1 MKKIFIIFFTIVF
14 LNASTYIDTI
24 TFEKV
29 KRLVQKEE
37 QIAKAYK
44 DYISRYAKAPSM
56 TDLINDSY
64 LPDGFNIYNLFNTP
78 IVIDTTNHNINTK
91 IPTDIK
97 DKTNL
102 YDYYYS
108 NINREYTKA
117 PISYENDKVTIIL
130 NPDEKYKIKY
140 QADIT
145 TTNPS
150 PSNKFY
156 LDLQGVL
163 HWYDSSSNYKF
174 SLAGEKLLVDNSIGE
189 PGSSTYINFFNSL
202 NKEILHA
209 GQETLS
215 LGTTTVGEYVNLGE
229 EIGYAKVGEEEGD
242 IGKAVIQFTRRA
254 GGMLVNGDIYTW
266 GNNTNNITGID
277 ESRYYSTDGNDSNY
291 YKYPVINT
299 LVRLKAKNYED
310 DFIDDKRYY
319 SSPLRPYFVDFFSTV
334 YHGTCGVTN
343 KGEIYCGGKEALDTS
358 SIYTNVDSSDEGER
372 LYRGKYFDGSSGKKA
387 NKIFAN
393 NQIWL
398 ILANATK
405 DSEGNLKNGQ
415 IFRWGVDFAGFS
427 GVSSSNLYKY
437 DNKGNPTELNVYNS
451 GTKVYF
457 KDITYTLTIGY
468 RKTAAL
474 SNQGELYTWGL
485 DNYYTSSCS
494 QSLDNG
500 SSNVI
505 VDLCIPQ
512 KVNAPVAFKKI
523 KGGLQSII
531 ALGEN
536 GQYYKISQTW
546 GYTPNVVAINS
557 IINTYSSY
565 DSNDDAELLD
575 VDISSK
581 LVSGSLQENSGVV
594 WVNSKNELKG
604 DYFTASNVN
613 DDFFKASIAKIKWK
627 KIKVIEDDNG
637 MCGIDIYNQMYC
649 WGLMSYY
656 RTGGDYGD
664 FTGNT
669 FMLPVFN
676 TNIYDLDKDYIVA
689 EGGYDGYLTNMTSD
703 DWSKDD
709 VTAGGDGGLK
719 DGAFFLKYP
728 TYIGGFNYEFEFK

>member
-44 DYISRYAKAPSM
+44 EYISRYAKAPSL
-56 TDLINDSY
+56 TDLINNSY
-64 LPDGFNIYNLFNTP
+64 LPAGFNIYNLFNIS

-91 IPTDIK
+91 IPIDIK

-130 NPDEKYKIKY
+130 NADEKYKIKY

-145 TTNPS
+145 TTNSTPS
-150 PSNKFY
+150 DKYY
-156 LDLQGVL
+156 LDTQGVL
-163 HWYDSSSNYKF
+163 HWFDSSSNYKF
-174 SLAGEKLLVDNSIGE
+174 SLSGDKLLVDISLGE
-189 PGSSTYINFFNSL
+189 PGGSTYINFFNNL
-202 NKEILHA
+202 NKDVLHA
-209 GQETLS
+209 GQKTLS
-215 LGTTTVGEYVNLGE
+215 LGATTVGEYVNLGE
-229 EIGYAKVGEEEGD
+229 EIGYAKVGEAESD

-254 GGMLVNGDIYTW
+254 GGVLINGDIYTW
-266 GNNTNNITGID
+266 GNNINNITGIN
-277 ESRYYSTDGNDSNY
+277 ESTYYSTDRNSSNY
-291 YKYPVINT
+291 YRYPVVNT
-299 LVRLKAKNYED
+299 LVRLKAKNYENS
-310 DFIDDKRYY
+310 FIDGKRYY
-319 SSPLRPYFVDFFSTV
+319 SSPLRPYFIDFFSTV
-334 YHGTCGVTN
+334 YHGTCGISN
-343 KGEIYCGGKEALDTS
+343 KGEIYCGGKEALDTT
-358 SIYTNVDSSDEGER
+358 SIYTNVDSSNEGER

-398 ILANATK
+398 ILANATR
-405 DSEGNLKNGQ
+405 DSEGNLKNGEL
-415 IFRWGVDFAGFS
+415 FRWGDDYAGFS
-427 GVSSSNLYKY
+427 GNSSNSFWKY
-437 DNKGNPTELNVYNS
+437 TNKGNPTELVVNDN
-451 GTKVYF
+451 GIKEYF

-474 SNQGELYTWGL
+474 SNQGELYLWGL
-485 DNYYTSSCS
+485 DTYYNSSCN
-494 QSLDNG
+494 QSLYNG
-500 SSNVI
+500 SSYVTVN
-505 VDLCIPQ
+505 LCIPT
-512 KVNAPVAFKKI
+512 KVNSPVSFKKI

-557 IINTYSSY
+557 IINTYSNY
-565 DSNDDAELLD
+565 DSNNDAEILD

-581 LVSGSLQENSGVV
+581 LVSDSLQENSGVV

-649 WGLMSYY
+649 WGIMSYY
-656 RTGGDYGD
+656 RNGNNNTSYA
-664 FTGNT
+664 GNT
-669 FMLPVFN
+669 YMLPVFN
-676 TNIYDLDKDYIVA
+676 TNLYDLDKDYIVA
-689 EGGYDGYLTNMTSD
+689 EGGYAGYLTNMTSGD
-703 DWSKDD
+703 DWS
-709 VTAGGDGGLK
+709 TTNSDGK
-719 DGAFFLKYP
+719 SGAFFMKYP